1 MLLRIYMINP
11 AIIWLH
17 KDTDKKYWKRSVMK
31 AKTTFYKAFIQM
43 LLSAIVNRSKL
54 RGTTPHFLATHLLL
68 DFHSHTFIQGIW
80 FYQNYLQ

>member
-11 AIIWLH
+11 ALILLH

-31 AKTTFYKAFIQM
+31 AKTTFYKAFIQI
-43 LLSAIVNRSKL
+43 LSAIVNRINL

-68 DFHSHTFIQGIW
+68 A
-80 FYQNYLQ
+80 